1 MLEEYV
7 RLLGQLIPPVD
18 PDVARKVIE
27 GVRRDRP
34 TPNQLY
40 AIPAPDGIC
49 QGDVIGPV
57 TFKWV
62 GDEGEWVEDR
72 GLSLVISNSCDA
84 ENDDFIT
91 VALCFEYQEFAAD
104 AAISATA
111 DFVVGV
117 ANNLVTNLLFLPAV
131 PGAGDLVGDLSTVL
145 AVSRLFLERGIADGS
160 VHRYSALSPFGYYVF
175 LSKLSLH
182 YLRPEEKV
190 ERSMPPRPTRL
201 DRIRAAI
208 RMLTGPGS

>member
-34 TPNQLY
+34 TPKQLY
-40 AIPAPDGIC
+40 SISAPAGIC
-49 QGDVIGPV
+49 QGDIIGPV

-72 GLSLVISNSCDA
+72 GLGLVLSNSCDA
-84 ENDDFIT
+84 ESDDYIT
-91 VALCFEYQEFAAD
+91 VALSFEYQEFAAD
-104 AAISATA
+104 PAISARA
-111 DFVVGV
+111 DFAIGV

-131 PGAGDLVGDLSTVL
+131 PDAGDLVSDLSTVL
-145 AVSRLFLERGIADGS
+145 TLSRRFLERRLADGTIR
-160 VHRYSALSPFGYYVF
+160 RYSAFSDFGYYVF

-182 YLRPEEKV
+182 YLRPEEEV
-190 ERSMPPRPTRL
+190 ERSMPPKPSRL

>member
-27 GVRRDRP
+27 SVRRDRP

-40 AIPAPDGIC
+40 AIPAPAGIC
-49 QGDVIGPV
+49 QGDVIGPA

-72 GLSLVISNSCDA
+72 GLGLVLSNSCDA
-84 ENDDFIT
+84 ERDDYIT
-91 VALCFEYQEFAAD
+91 IALCFEYQEFAAD
-104 AAISATA
+104 AAISARA
-111 DFVVGV
+111 DFAVGV

-131 PGAGDLVGDLSTVL
+131 PGAGDLVGDLSTVVT
-145 AVSRLFLERGIADGS
+145 VSRHFLERGLADGTI
-160 VHRYSALSPFGYYVF
+160 HRYSALSPFGYYVF

-182 YLRPEEKV
+182 YLRPEEDV
-190 ERSMPPRPTRL
+190 ERPMPPRPTRL
-201 DRIRAAI
+201 DRIREAV
-208 RMLTGPGS
+208 RVLTGP

>member
-27 GVRRDRP
+27 SVRRDRP
-34 TPNQLY
+34 TPKQLY
-40 AIPAPDGIC
+40 AIPAPAGIC

-72 GLSLVISNSCDA
+72 GLSLVLSNSCDA
-84 ENDDFIT
+84 ETDDYIT
-91 VALCFEYQEFAAD
+91 VALCFEYREFVAD
-104 AAISATA
+104 AAISART

-145 AVSRLFLERGIADGS
+145 TVSRLFLERGLVDGTIR
-160 VHRYSALSPFGYYVF
+160 RYSAFSPFGYYVF

-182 YLRPEEKV
+182 YLRPEEEV
-190 ERSMPPRPTRL
+190 ERPMPPRPTRL
-201 DRIRAAI
+201 DRIREAV
-208 RMLTGPGS
+208 RVLRGP